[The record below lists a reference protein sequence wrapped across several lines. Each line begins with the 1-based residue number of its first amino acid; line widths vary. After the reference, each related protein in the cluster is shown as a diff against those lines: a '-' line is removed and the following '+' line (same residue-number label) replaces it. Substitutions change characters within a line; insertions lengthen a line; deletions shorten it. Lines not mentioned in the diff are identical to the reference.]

1 MFDLG
6 EKVILLASSCHKKT
20 GPRKNSIGYI
30 TVFNST
36 LKVVNGLNLITMGA
50 EIRFLRYGNEKKDR
64 FETKRVRLVFPILQN
79 NFDIRLDSFIHAVNK
94 PSDKMCSVLSI
105 FENKPIVL
113 AVPFY
118 TPGTNLSMC
127 SDQEF
132 SCWLES
138 CIMSQQINFF
148 INQALISYHFFQN
161 KEIDPSQLIILQ
173 NAMVS
178 NYTRKALI
186 EDICRNASRRI
197 KWINI
202 LRLIIVTSGY
212 IRQKDISDNLFSI
225 SRNRSYKKD
234 IKGRISRNGL
244 YSILGPHIFYSTF
257 HKFENI
263 FKGSNQFK
271 LLVKELNTT
280 KTIMLS
286 LPTKKGK

>member
-36 LKVVNGLNLITMGA
+36 LKVLDGLNLITMGA

-64 FETKRVRLVFPILQN
+64 FETKRVSLVFPILQN
-79 NFDIRLDSFIHAVNK
+79 NFDIKLDSFIHAVNK
-94 PSDKMCSVLSI
+94 PSDKMCSILSI
-105 FENKPIVL
+105 SENKPIVL
-113 AVPFY
+113 AVPLY
-118 TPGTNLSMC
+118 TPEINFSMC
-127 SDQEF
+127 SDQEL

-161 KEIDPSQLIILQ
+161 KEVSASQLILLQ

-178 NYTRKALI
+178 NYTRKTLI
-186 EDICRNASRRI
+186 KHICRNASRRI

-202 LRLIIVTSGY
+202 LRLIIITSGY
-212 IRQKDISDNLFSI
+212 IGQKAMSTNLVSI

-244 YSILGPHIFYSTF
+244 YSILGPRIFYSTF
-257 HKFENI
+257 SKFENI
-263 FKGSNQFK
+263 FKGSNHFK

-286 LPTKKGK
+286 LSTKKEK